1 MGRGARGGEPGE
13 AVGDHVHL
21 SWAAAELPQEVAPD
35 VFDFM
40 DEVQASLDDPSAGG
54 DRDQQPRA
62 CLEEVVVQG
71 LPAPNAASLG
81 RDGDDGKGDAQLEVA
96 LFGGDSVGEGAQ
108 KAALGAV
115 SSALG
120 GEGFEQPEPDMLMEA
135 DPVFEV
141 EGPIVVL
148 HADVEAA
155 VIVNSAAGENLV
167 SSLREYKDD
176 AASQGGVCTVI
187 EDHLSGER
195 GPRRRFKFLYAGAGG
210 PRVPAGGEAGH
221 SVAQLEPRGRE
232 LVNQEELSVSER
244 TTPLRSIS

>member
-1 MGRGARGGEPGE
+1 M
-13 AVGDHVHL
+13 
-21 SWAAAELPQEVAPD
+21 
-35 VFDFM
+35 
-40 DEVQASLDDPSAGG
+40 
-54 DRDQQPRA
+54 
-62 CLEEVVVQG
+62 
-71 LPAPNAASLG
+71 
-81 RDGDDGKGDAQLEVA
+81 
-96 LFGGDSVGEGAQ
+96 GEGAQ

-148 HADVEAA
+148 HGDVEAA
-155 VIVNSAAGENLV
+155 VIINSAAGENLV

-176 AASQGGVCTVI
+176 AASQGGVCAVI

-210 PRVPAGGEAGH
+210 PRVSAGGEAGH
-221 SVAQLEPRGRE
+221 RVAQLEPRGRE
-232 LVNQEELSVSER
+232 LVNPGGALGFGEDNAIAFNLVGGELAALFPIEPDSSFVASFARALQAPDGPEVGGRYQEFTAGDGTSRFVRGDDLNDEVPPPRPRWWNVDRCLAAIR
-244 TTPLRSIS
+244 RDAL